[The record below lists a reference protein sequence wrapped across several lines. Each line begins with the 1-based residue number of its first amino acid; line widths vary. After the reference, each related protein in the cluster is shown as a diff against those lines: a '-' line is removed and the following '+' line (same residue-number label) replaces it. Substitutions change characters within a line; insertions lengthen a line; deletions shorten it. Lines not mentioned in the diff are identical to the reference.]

1 MPWDFRKDGK
11 MRLCGNNR
19 ESLGFIGIIRARQK
33 KISVVIC
40 GFIEHGFHGF
50 HG

>member
-1 MPWDFRKDGK
+1 MPWDFRKEGK

-33 KISVVIC
+33 KNLC
-40 GFIEHGFHGF
+40 GNLWFY
-50 HG
+50 